1 MSKKKRSTD
10 DFAEEIQSHIEL
22 EADDLER
29 EGLSQGA
36 ARQKAKSEF
45 GSVSMAR
52 ERFYLRGRA
61 VWLDSLVRDA
71 RFAVRQL
78 LKNPGFTVTAI
89 LVMALGIGASVA
101 IFAFVDAALIKPLP
115 YESPSRLVNLFES
128 NLTGPRFH
136 LSYLDYL
143 DWKRMNSVFSSLSV
157 YMQDDFM
164 LSTAQGTRQVDGV
177 RVSDG
182 FLRTLGVHPLLGRD
196 FHDGEDLTSASST
209 VLLSY
214 SEWQNR
220 FGGRPDIV
228 GQSVTL
234 NGTAATIIGVLPRDF
249 HFAPA
254 APGGFWLTITPGDN
268 CGKQRGCH
276 NFLGVARL
284 KDGVTVAAAD
294 AEMKTVAARLEKQYT
309 DTNRNRGANV
319 ISLTD
324 MIVGDIRPILLVL
337 LSGAGLLLLI
347 ASVNVASLLLVRTEN
362 RKREIA
368 VRGALGATP
377 ARLMRQFVTEGLVL
391 TATGSLLGIGGAYA
405 AMQALPR
412 LIPADRIATMPYLN
426 GMALNVRVLGFAL
439 VLSAIAA
446 VMFSLTPLL
455 RISFT
460 NLRQGLTEGGRNAAG
475 TMWRRFGANLVVI
488 ELATAMVLLVGAGL
502 LGKSFYRL
510 MHVDMGLQP
519 QNLAAVK
526 ISGSDARYSTDTAKV
541 NFEHQVLEKLQGLR
555 EVTSVALSSDLPVG
569 DGDGLETI
577 AFAEKP
583 SLGDHNEVNDREV
596 STAYFATLQAR
607 MLRGRGF
614 AESDGAGKPRVTII
628 NQTLAKRYFPNESPL
643 GQHIGSDISKS
654 PLEIIGVVDDI
665 KEGPLE
671 TSTLPAMYLPSNQAP
686 ESSFYV
692 IVRTSQAPQ
701 SFLPQMDAAI
711 HQVDPGIATY
721 NAMTMVDHIHD
732 SQSAYFHRSSAYL
745 VGSFA
750 GMALLLGVVGLYGV
764 IAYSVG
770 QRTREIGVRMA
781 MGAHRD
787 SIHRMVLRESGRL
800 AIAGIGIGLVFSVVA
815 GSFMRGLLFGVQAWD
830 ASVLCAVVGILCA
843 AALLASYLPARRAAS
858 VNPMEALR
866 AE

>member
-1 MSKKKRSTD
+1 M
-10 DFAEEIQSHIEL
+10 
-22 EADDLER
+22 
-29 EGLSQGA
+29 
-36 ARQKAKSEF
+36 
-45 GSVSMAR
+45 
-52 ERFYLRGRA
+52 
-61 VWLDSLVRDA
+61 
-71 RFAVRQL
+71 
-78 LKNPGFTVTAI
+78 
-89 LVMALGIGASVA
+89 
-101 IFAFVDAALIKPLP
+101 
-115 YESPSRLVNLFES
+115 
-128 NLTGPRFH
+128 
-136 LSYLDYL
+136 
-143 DWKRMNSVFSSLSV
+143 
-157 YMQDDFM
+157 
-164 LSTAQGTRQVDGV
+164 
-177 RVSDG
+177 SDG
-182 FLRTLGVHPLLGRD
+182 FLRTLGVRPLLGRD
-196 FHDGEDLTSASST
+196 FNDGEDLTSASST
-209 VLLSY
+209 VLLTY
-214 SEWQNR
+214 KEWQNR
-220 FGGRPDIV
+220 YGGRPDIV
-228 GQSVTL
+228 GRSVIL
-234 NGTAATIIGVLPRDF
+234 NGTAATIIGVLPSDF

-254 APGGFWLTITPGDN
+254 APGGFWLTIAPGDN

-284 KDGVTVAAAD
+284 KEGVTVAAAD
-294 AEMKTVAARLEKQYT
+294 AEMKTVAARLEKQYP

-377 ARLMRQFVTEGLVL
+377 ARLMRQFVTEGLLL

-426 GMALNVRVLGFAL
+426 GMGLNARVLGFAL
-439 VLSAIAA
+439 PISAIAA

-460 NLRQGLTEGGRNAAG
+460 NLRQGLTYGGRNAAG

-488 ELATAMVLLVGAGL
+488 ELAIAMVLLVGAGL

-519 QNLAAVK
+519 QNLAMVK
-526 ISGSDARYSTDTAKV
+526 ISGSATRYSTNTARV
-541 NFEHQVLEKLQGLR
+541 NFEHQVLGKLQGLPG
-555 EVTSVALSSDLPVG
+555 VTSVALSSDLPVG
-569 DGDGLETI
+569 DGDGLKTI

-583 SLGDHNEVNDREV
+583 SLGDLNEVNDREV
-596 STAYFATLQAR
+596 STAYFSTLQAQ
-607 MLRGRGF
+607 MLRGRKF
-614 AESDGAGKPRVTII
+614 AESDDSTRPRVTVI
-628 NQTLAKRYFPNESPL
+628 NQTLAKRYFPNENPL
-643 GQHIGSDISKS
+643 GQHIGSDVSKS

-671 TSTLPAMYLPSNQAP
+671 TSTLPAMYLPSNQEP
-686 ESSFYV
+686 DSSFYV

-721 NAMTMVDHIHD
+721 NATTMDDHIHD
-732 SQSAYFHRSSAYL
+732 SQSAYFHRSSAWL

-750 GMALLLGVVGLYGV
+750 AMALMLGVVGMYGV

-800 AIAGIGIGLVFSVVA
+800 AIAGIASGLVFSVVT
-815 GSFMRGLLFGVQAWD
+815 GSLMRGLLFGVQSWD
-830 ASVLCAVVGILCA
+830 ASVLCAVVGVLAA

-858 VNPMEALR
+858 VNPIDALR

>member
-1 MSKKKRSTD
+1 MAKRKRSTD
-10 DFAEEIQSHIEL
+10 DFAEEIQSHLEL
-22 EADDLER
+22 ETDALKR
-29 EGLSQGA
+29 EGLSEGA
-36 ARQKAKSEF
+36 ARQRAKSEF
-45 GSVSMAR
+45 GSVSVAR

-61 VWLDSLVRDA
+61 AWLDNLARDA

-78 LKNPGFTVTAI
+78 LKNPGFTATAV

-157 YMQDDFM
+157 YVQDDFM
-164 LSTAQGTRQVDGV
+164 LSTPQGTRQVDGV

-182 FLRTLGVHPLLGRD
+182 FLRTLGVRPLLGRD
-196 FHDGEDLTSASST
+196 FHDGEDLSSASST
-209 VLLSY
+209 VLLTY
-214 SEWQNR
+214 TEWQNR
-220 FGGRPDIV
+220 YGGRPDIV

-234 NGTAATIIGVLPRDF
+234 NGTAATIIGVLPSDF

-254 APGGFWLTITPGDN
+254 APGGFWLTIAPGDN

-284 KDGVTVAAAD
+284 KEGVTVVAAD
-294 AEMKTVAARLEKQYT
+294 AEMKTVAGRLEKQYP

-391 TATGSLLGIGGAYA
+391 AATGSLLGIGGAYA
-405 AMQALPR
+405 AMQALPK
-412 LIPADRIATMPYLN
+412 LIPADRIATMPYMN
-426 GMALNVRVLGFAL
+426 GMRLNVRVLGFAL
-439 VLSAIAA
+439 AISAIAA

-510 MHVDMGLQP
+510 MHVDMGLQS
-519 QNLAAVK
+519 QNLAMVK
-526 ISGSDARYSTDTAKV
+526 ISGSATRYGTDAARV
-541 NFEHQVLEKLQGLR
+541 NFEHQVLQKLQSLPG
-555 EVTSVALSSDLPVG
+555 VTSVALSSDLPVG
-569 DGDGLETI
+569 SGDGIQTI
-577 AFAEKP
+577 AFTEKP
-583 SLGDHNEVNDREV
+583 NLGNLNEVNDREV
-596 STAYFATLQAR
+596 STAYFATLQAQ

-614 AESDGAGKPRVTII
+614 AESDDTGRPRVTVI
-628 NQTLAKRYFPNESPL
+628 NQTLAKRYFPNENPL
-643 GQHIGSDISKS
+643 GQHIGSDVSKS
-654 PLEIIGVVDDI
+654 PLEIVGVVDDI
-665 KEGPLE
+665 REGPLE
-671 TSTLPAMYLPSNQAP
+671 ISTLPAMYMPSNQEP
-686 ESSFYV
+686 DNTFYV
-692 IVRTSQAPQ
+692 IVRTSQTPR

-711 HQVDPGIATY
+711 HQVDPSIATY
-721 NAMTMVDHIHD
+721 NAMTMDDHIHD
-732 SQSAYFHRSSAYL
+732 SQSAYFHRSSAWL

-750 GMALLLGVVGLYGV
+750 VMALLLGVVGLYGV
-764 IAYSVG
+764 IAYSVS

-781 MGAHRD
+781 LGAHRD
-787 SIHRMVLRESGRL
+787 SIHRMVLREAGRL
-800 AIAGIGIGLVFSVVA
+800 AIAGIAIGLVFSVGA
-815 GSFMRGLLFGVQAWD
+815 GSLMRGLLFGVRSWD
-830 ASVLCAVVGILCA
+830 ASVLGPVVGVLAA

-858 VNPMEALR
+858 VNPMDALR

>member
-1 MSKKKRSTD
+1 MTKRKRSAD
-10 DFAEEIQSHIEL
+10 DFAEEIQSHLEL
-22 EADDLER
+22 ETDALKR
-29 EGLSQGA
+29 EGLSEAA

-45 GSVSMAR
+45 GSVSVAR

-61 VWLDSLVRDA
+61 VWLDNLVRDA

-78 LKNPGFTVTAI
+78 LKNPGFTATAV

-115 YESPSRLVNLFES
+115 YENPSRLVNLFES

-143 DWKRMNSVFSSLSV
+143 DWKRMNSVFNSMSV
-157 YMQDDFM
+157 YLQDDFM
-164 LSTAQGTRQVDGV
+164 LSTPQGRRQVDGV

-182 FLRTLGVHPLLGRD
+182 FFRTLGVRPLLGRD
-196 FHDGEDLTSASST
+196 FHDGEDLASSSNA
-209 VLLSY
+209 VILGY
-214 SEWQNR
+214 AEWQNR
-220 FGGRPDIV
+220 YGGRPDIV
-228 GQSVTL
+228 GQSVAL
-234 NGTAATIIGVLPRDF
+234 NGITATIVGVLPRDF

-254 APGGFWLTITPGDN
+254 APGGFWLTIAPRDN

-294 AEMKTVAARLEKQYT
+294 VEMKTIAQRLEKQYP
-309 DTNRNRGANV
+309 DTNRNRGADV

-347 ASVNVASLLLVRTEN
+347 ASVNVASLLLVRTES

-391 TATGSLLGIGGAYA
+391 TATGSLLGIGGAFA

-412 LIPADRIATMPYLN
+412 LIPADRIASMPYLQGMGLN
-426 GMALNVRVLGFAL
+426 GRVLGFAL
-439 VLSAIAA
+439 IISTIAG
-446 VMFSLTPLL
+446 MLFSLTPLL
-455 RISFT
+455 RISFK

-475 TMWRRFGANLVVI
+475 TLWRRFGSNLVVI
-488 ELATAMVLLVGAGL
+488 ELAMAMVLLVGAGL

-510 MHVDMGLQP
+510 MHVNMGLQP
-519 QNLAAVK
+519 QNLAMMR
-526 ISGSDARYSTDTAKV
+526 ISGSASRYSADTAKV
-541 NFEHQVLEKLQGLR
+541 NFEHQILQKLQGLPG
-555 EVTSVALSSDLPVG
+555 VTSVALSSDLPVG
-569 DGDGLETI
+569 DGDGLKTI

-583 SLGDHNEVNDREV
+583 SLGDHNEVNDRQV
-596 STAYFATLQAR
+596 STGYFATLQAQ

-614 AESDGAGKPRVTII
+614 AESDDASRPLVTII
-628 NQTLAKRYFPNESPL
+628 NQALAKRYFPNENPL
-643 GQHIGSDISKS
+643 GQHIGSDVSKF
-654 PLEIIGVVDDI
+654 PLEIVGVVDDI
-665 KEGPLE
+665 REGPLE
-671 TSTLPAMYLPSNQAP
+671 TSTLPAMYMPSNQEPDNA
-686 ESSFYV
+686 FYV

-701 SFLPQMDAAI
+701 PFLPQMDAAI

-721 NAMTMVDHIHD
+721 NAVTMEDHIHD
-732 SQSAYFHRSSAYL
+732 SQSAYLHRSSAWL

-750 GMALLLGVVGLYGV
+750 AMALLLGVVGLYGV

-781 MGAHRD
+781 LGAHRD
-787 SIHRMVLRESGRL
+787 SIHRMVLREAGRL
-800 AIAGIGIGLVFSVVA
+800 AIAGIAIGLVFSVVA
-815 GSFMRGLLFGVQAWD
+815 GSLMRGLLFGVQAWD
-830 ASVLCAVVGILCA
+830 ASVLCAVVGVLGA
-843 AALLASYLPARRAAS
+843 AVLLASYLPARRAAS
-858 VNPMEALR
+858 INPMDALR

>member
-1 MSKKKRSTD
+1 MSKRKRSAD

-22 EADDLER
+22 EADDLKR
-29 EGLSQGA
+29 EGLSEKA

-45 GSVSMAR
+45 GSVSVAR
-52 ERFYLRGRA
+52 ERFNLRGRT
-61 VWLDSLVRDA
+61 VWFDNLMRDS
-71 RFAVRQL
+71 RFAFRQL
-78 LKNPGFTVTAI
+78 LKNPGFTVAAI
-89 LVMALGIGASVA
+89 LVMALGIGASVVM
-101 IFAFVDAALIKPLP
+101 FAFVDAALIKPLP
-115 YESPSRLVNLFES
+115 YENPSRLVNLFEN

-143 DWKRMNSVFSSLSV
+143 DWKRMNSVFSSLSI

-164 LSTAQGTRQVDGV
+164 LSTPQGTRQVDGV

-182 FLRTLGVHPLLGRD
+182 FLRTLGVRPLLGRD

-209 VLLSY
+209 VLLTY
-214 SEWQNR
+214 AEWQNR
-220 FGGRPDIV
+220 YGARPDIV
-228 GQSVTL
+228 GQSIVL
-234 NGTAATIIGVLPRDF
+234 NGITATIIGVLPRDF

-254 APGGFWLTITPGDN
+254 APGEFWLTIAPGDE
-268 CGKQRGCH
+268 CAKHRGCH
-276 NFLGVARL
+276 NFLGVGRL
-284 KDGVTVAAAD
+284 KDTFTLAAAD
-294 AEMKTVAARLEKQYT
+294 AEMKTVAEQLEKQYP

-324 MIVGDIRPILLVL
+324 MIVGDIRPVLLVL

-391 TATGSLLGIGGAYA
+391 TAIGSMLGIGGAYA
-405 AMQALPR
+405 VMQGLPR
-412 LIPADRIATMPYLN
+412 LLPADRMATMPYLQGL
-426 GMALNVRVLGFAL
+426 GMNVRLLWFVLAVSAVAG
-439 VLSAIAA
+439 VL
-446 VMFSLTPLL
+446 FSLTPLL

-488 ELATAMVLLVGAGL
+488 ELATAMVLLVSAGL

-519 QNLAAVK
+519 QNLAMVK
-526 ISGSDARYSTDTAKV
+526 ISGSASRYATNLAKV
-541 NFEHQVLEKLQGLR
+541 NFGHQILQKLEVLPG
-555 EVTSVALSSDLPVG
+555 VTSVALSSDLPVG
-569 DGDGLETI
+569 SGDGLKTI

-596 STAYFATLQAR
+596 SPAYFRTLQAQ
-607 MLRGRGF
+607 MLRGRAF
-614 AESDGAGKPRVTII
+614 AESDGESRPQVTII
-628 NQTLAKRYFPNESPL
+628 NQTLARRYFPNENPL
-643 GQHIGSDISKS
+643 GQHIGSDVSKS

-671 TSTLPAMYLPSNQAP
+671 TATLPAMYLPFNQEP
-686 ESSFYV
+686 DTSFYV
-692 IVRTSQAPQ
+692 VVRTSEAPG
-701 SFLPQMDAAI
+701 SFLPLMDAAI
-711 HQVDPGIATY
+711 HQVDAGIATY
-721 NAMTMVDHIHD
+721 NAMTMDDHIHD
-732 SQSAYFHRSSAYL
+732 SQSAYLHRSSAWL
-745 VGSFA
+745 VGGFA
-750 GMALLLGVVGLYGV
+750 VMALLLGVVGLYGV
-764 IAYSVG
+764 IAYSVS

-781 MGAHRD
+781 LGAHRD
-787 SIHRMVLRESGRL
+787 SIHRMVLREAGLL
-800 AIAGIGIGLVFSVVA
+800 AIAGIATGLVFSLFA
-815 GSFMRGLLFGVQAWD
+815 GSFMGGLLFGVRSWD
-830 ASVLCAVVGILCA
+830 ASVLCAVVGVLAA
-843 AALLASYLPARRAAS
+843 AALVASYLPARRAAA
-858 VNPMEALR
+858 VNPIDALR

>member
-1 MSKKKRSTD
+1 MAKRKRSTD

-22 EADDLER
+22 EACNLER

-45 GSVSMAR
+45 GSVSLAR

-61 VWLDSLVRDA
+61 VWLDNLVRDA

-78 LKNPGFTVTAI
+78 LKNPGFTATAV

-115 YESPSRLVNLFES
+115 YRSPSRLASLFES

-157 YMQDDFM
+157 YAQDDFM
-164 LSTAQGTRQVDGV
+164 LSTPQGTRQVDGV

-182 FLRTLGVHPLLGRD
+182 FMRTLGVRPLLGRD

-209 VLLSY
+209 ALLTY
-214 SEWQNR
+214 AEWQNR
-220 FGGRPDIV
+220 YGGRPDIV
-228 GQSVTL
+228 GQSVIL

-254 APGGFWLTITPGDN
+254 APGGFWLTIAPGDN

-276 NFLGVARL
+276 NFLGVGRL
-284 KDGVTVAAAD
+284 KDGVTVANAD
-294 AEMKTVAARLEKQYT
+294 ADMKTIAERLQKQYP

-324 MIVGDIRPILLVL
+324 MITGDIRPILMVL
-337 LSGAGLLLLI
+337 LSGAGLLFLI
-347 ASVNVASLLLVRTEN
+347 AIVNVASLLLVRTEN
-362 RKREIA
+362 RKREVA

-391 TATGSLLGIGGAYA
+391 ASCGSLLGIGGAFA
-405 AMQALPR
+405 AMQALSR
-412 LIPADRIATMPYLN
+412 LIPADRMASMPYLQDM
-426 GMALNVRVLGFAL
+426 GLNARVVGFAL
-439 VLSAIAA
+439 IISAIAG
-446 VMFSLTPLL
+446 MLFSLTPLL
-455 RISFT
+455 RISFS
-460 NLRQGLTEGGRNAAG
+460 NLRQGLNEGGRNAAG
-475 TMWRRFGANLVVI
+475 TLWRRFGANLVVI

-519 QNLAAVK
+519 QNLAMVR
-526 ISGSDARYSTDTAKV
+526 ISGSAARYSTDTAKV
-541 NFEHQVLEKLQGLR
+541 NFEHRVIEKLQGLPG
-555 EVTSVALSSDLPVG
+555 VTSVARSSDLPVG
-569 DGDGLETI
+569 DGDGLKTI

-583 SLGDHNEVNDREV
+583 SLGDHNEVNDRQV
-596 STAYFATLQAR
+596 STAYFATLQAQI
-607 MLRGRGF
+607 LHGRSF
-614 AESDGAGKPRVTII
+614 AESDDTGRPQVTVI
-628 NQTLAKRYFPNESPL
+628 NQTLAKRYFPNENPL
-643 GQHIGSDISKS
+643 GQHIGSDVSKS
-654 PLEIIGVVDDI
+654 PLVIVGVVDDI

-671 TSTLPAMYLPSNQAP
+671 TATLPAMYVPSNQEPDSA
-686 ESSFYV
+686 FYV
-692 IVRTSQAPQ
+692 IVRTSQTPQ

-711 HQVDPGIATY
+711 HRVDPGIATY
-721 NAMTMVDHIHD
+721 NAMTMDDHIHD
-732 SQSAYFHRSSAYL
+732 SQSAYFHRSSAWL
-745 VGSFA
+745 VGIFA
-750 GMALLLGVVGLYGV
+750 MMALLLGVVGLYGV
-764 IAYSVG
+764 IAYSVS

-781 MGAHRD
+781 LGAHRD
-787 SIHRMVLRESGRL
+787 SIHRMVLREAGRL
-800 AIAGIGIGLVFSVVA
+800 AITGIGIGLVFSVGA
-815 GSFMRGLLFGVQAWD
+815 GSLMRGLLFGVQSWD
-830 ASVLCAVVGILCA
+830 ASVLCAVVVVLAA

-858 VNPMEALR
+858 VNPIEALR

>member
-1 MSKKKRSTD
+1 MSKQKRSMD

-22 EADDLER
+22 EADELKR
-29 EGLSQGA
+29 EGLSEEA
-36 ARQKAKSEF
+36 ARQKAKREF
-45 GSVSMAR
+45 GSVSVAR
-52 ERFYLRGRA
+52 ERFNLRGRA
-61 VWLDSLVRDA
+61 VWFENLMRDS
-71 RFAVRQL
+71 RFALRQL
-78 LKNPGFTVTAI
+78 LKNPGFTVVSI

-115 YESPSRLVNLFES
+115 YENPTRLVNLFES

-157 YMQDDFM
+157 YVQDDFM
-164 LSTAQGTRQVDGV
+164 LSTPQGTRQVDGV

-182 FLRTLGVHPLLGRD
+182 FLRTLGVRPFLGRD

-209 VLLSY
+209 VLLAY
-214 SEWQNR
+214 AEWQNR
-220 FGGRPDIV
+220 YGARPDIV
-228 GQSVTL
+228 GQSIVL
-234 NGTAATIIGVLPRDF
+234 NGTTATIIGVLPRDF

-254 APGGFWLTITPGDN
+254 APGEFWLTIAPGDQ
-268 CGKQRGCH
+268 CAKQRGCH
-276 NFLGVARL
+276 NFLGVGRL

-294 AEMKTVAARLEKQYT
+294 AEMKAVAERLEMQYP

-362 RKREIA
+362 RKREVA
-368 VRGALGATP
+368 LRGALGATP

-391 TATGSLLGIGGAYA
+391 AATGSMLGIGGAYA
-405 AMQALPR
+405 AMQALPG
-412 LIPADRIATMPYLN
+412 LLPADRMATMPYLQ
-426 GMALNVRVLGFAL
+426 GLGLNVRVLGFELAVSAVAG
-439 VLSAIAA
+439 VL
-446 VMFSLTPLL
+446 FSLTPLL

-475 TMWRRFGANLVVI
+475 TMWRRFGTNLVVI

-519 QNLAAVK
+519 QNLAMMK
-526 ISGSDARYSTDTAKV
+526 ISGSTTRYATDVAKV
-541 NFEHQVLEKLQGLR
+541 NFEHQVLQELEALPG
-555 EVTSVALSSDLPVG
+555 VTSVALSSDLPVG
-569 DGDGLETI
+569 FGDGLKTI

-596 STAYFATLQAR
+596 STGYFGTLQAQ
-607 MLRGRGF
+607 MLRGRSF
-614 AESDGAGKPRVTII
+614 TESDGPAQPPVTII
-628 NQTLAKRYFPNESPL
+628 NQTLAKRYFPNENPL

-654 PLEIIGVVDDI
+654 PRAIIGVVDDI

-671 TSTLPAMYLPSNQAP
+671 TATLPAMYIPFNQEP
-686 ESSFYV
+686 DNSFYV
-692 IVRTSQAPQ
+692 IVRTSQAPG
-701 SFLPQMDAAI
+701 SFLPLMDGSI

-721 NAMTMVDHIHD
+721 NAMTMDDHIHD
-732 SQSAYFHRSSAYL
+732 SQSAYLHRSSAWL

-750 GMALLLGVVGLYGV
+750 VMALLLGVVGLYGV
-764 IAYSVG
+764 IAYSVS

-781 MGAHRD
+781 LGAHRD
-787 SIHRMVLRESGRL
+787 SIHRMVLREAGLL
-800 AIAGIGIGLVFSVVA
+800 AIAGIAIGLVFSLFA
-815 GSFMRGLLFGVQAWD
+815 GSLMSGLLFGVRSWD
-830 ASVLCAVVGILCA
+830 ASVLCAVVSVLAA
-843 AALLASYLPARRAAS
+843 AALLASYLPARRAAA

>member
-1 MSKKKRSTD
+1 MAKRKRSMD
-10 DFAEEIQSHIEL
+10 DFAEEIQSHLEL
-22 EADDLER
+22 ETDALKV
-29 EGLSQGA
+29 EGLSETA
-36 ARQKAKSEF
+36 ARQRAKSEF
-45 GSVSMAR
+45 GRVSVAR
-52 ERFYLRGRA
+52 ERFNLRGRA
-61 VWLDSLVRDA
+61 VWFDNLMRDS
-71 RFAVRQL
+71 RFALRQL
-78 LKNPGFTVTAI
+78 LKNPGFTATAV

-157 YMQDDFM
+157 YVQDDFM
-164 LSTAQGTRQVDGV
+164 LSTPQGTRHVDGV

-182 FLRTLGVHPLLGRD
+182 FLRTLGVRPLLGRD

-209 VLLSY
+209 VLLTY
-214 SEWQNR
+214 AEWQNR
-220 FGGRPDIV
+220 YGGRPDIV
-228 GQSVTL
+228 GQSVIL

-268 CGKQRGCH
+268 CNKQRGCH

-284 KDGVTVAAAD
+284 KEGVTVAAAD
-294 AEMKTVAARLEKQYT
+294 AEMKAVAERLKKEYP
-309 DTNRNRGANV
+309 DSNRNRGANV

-324 MIVGDIRPILLVL
+324 MIVGDVRPILMVL

-377 ARLMRQFVTEGLVL
+377 IRLMRQFVTEGLVL
-391 TATGSLLGIGGAYA
+391 TACGSLLGMGGAFA
-405 AMQALPR
+405 AIEALSR
-412 LIPADRIATMPYLN
+412 LIPADRMASMPYLQSMGLN
-426 GMALNVRVLGFAL
+426 GRVLGFAL
-439 VLSAIAA
+439 IVSAIAG
-446 VMFSLTPLL
+446 VLFSLTPLL
-455 RISFT
+455 RISFS
-460 NLRQGLTEGGRNAAG
+460 NLRQGLTVGGRNAAG
-475 TMWRRFGANLVVI
+475 TLWRRFGANLVVI

-510 MHVDMGLQP
+510 MHVNMGLQP
-519 QNLAAVK
+519 QNLAMVK
-526 ISGSDARYSTDTAKV
+526 ISGSAARYSTDTAKV
-541 NFEHQVLEKLQGLR
+541 NFEHQVLEKLQGLPG
-555 EVTSVALSSDLPVG
+555 VTSEALSSDLPVG
-569 DGDGLETI
+569 DGDGLKAV
-577 AFAEKP
+577 AFPEKL
-583 SLGDHNEVNDREV
+583 SLGDKNEVNDRQV
-596 STAYFATLQAR
+596 STAYFATLQAQ

-614 AESDGAGKPRVTII
+614 AESEDASRPPVAII
-628 NQTLAKRYFPNESPL
+628 NQTLARDYFPNENPL
-643 GQHIGSDISKS
+643 GQHIGSDVSKS
-654 PLEIIGVVDDI
+654 PLEIVGVVDDI

-671 TSTLPAMYLPSNQAP
+671 TSTRPAMYIPWNQDPDNA
-686 ESSFYV
+686 FYA
-692 IVRTSQAPQ
+692 IVRTSQPPQ

-721 NAMTMVDHIHD
+721 NAITMDDHIHD
-732 SQSAYFHRSSAYL
+732 SQSAYFHRSSAWL

-764 IAYSVG
+764 IAYSVS

-781 MGAHRD
+781 LGAHRD
-787 SIHRMVLRESGRL
+787 SIHRMVLREAGRL
-800 AIAGIGIGLVFSVVA
+800 AIAGIAIGLVFSVGA
-815 GSFMRGLLFGVQAWD
+815 GSLMRGLLFGVRSWD
-830 ASVLCAVVGILCA
+830 ASVLCAVVGVLAA

-858 VNPMEALR
+858 VNPMDALR